1 MVESDEIKTEKHFE
15 KLEGNFNSILMFCNG
30 EAKCVNAIFSTPTV
44 LKKDFDYLSG
54 EFKKELVMYRLVNPT
69 IGEDDIFIA
78 RFSRVKN
85 SNQITSSVKISSIMV
100 LENPEMAKDKI
111 KECVENLLVEKL
123 KNQ

>member
-1 MVESDEIKTEKHFE
+1 M
-15 KLEGNFNSILMFCNG
+15 
-30 EAKCVNAIFSTPTV
+30 NAIFSTPTV
-44 LKKDFDYLSG
+44 LKRDFDYLRR
-54 EFKKELVMYRLVNPT
+54 ECKKELVMYRLVNPT

-85 SNQITSSVKISSIMV
+85 SNQITSSVKISSMMV